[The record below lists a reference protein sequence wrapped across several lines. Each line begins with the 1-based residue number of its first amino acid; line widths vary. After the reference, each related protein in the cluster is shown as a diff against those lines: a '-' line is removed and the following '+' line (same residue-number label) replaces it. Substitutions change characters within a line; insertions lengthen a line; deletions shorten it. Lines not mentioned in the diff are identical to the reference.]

1 MLYHTG
7 ARNYSCEL
15 CGNKFF
21 QMEHLKRHMQSIHD
35 VVAQPSSVSSQQ
47 TSSNIKQKVT
57 GGNRSKQKNSSSSK
71 KPIYDGIV
79 RQGPVV
85 TTIANEHL
93 SSNYTSQNQC
103 FKITSRCMY
112 KCQHCEF
119 STVKLYN
126 LNEHVI
132 NKHTR
137 HLNLSNQIN
146 TDSFLSDELE
156 INGYEEDNNTSS
168 DFDFD
173 EVDNVFNETSLNED
187 AINDYFQCSFCSYRA
202 DKKINLKRHLQSNHS
217 SQAPA
222 PILLSNDPIITSSNT
237 KFQCSTCR
245 SYLANLNEYIKHMN
259 EKHAVQVYLMDWNG
273 EASIQDQLKHKGRAE
288 VNNFSNKVH
297 AMKN

>member
-35 VVAQPSSVSSQQ
+35 VVAQPSSTSSQH
-47 TSSNIKQKVT
+47 TSNNTKQKIK
-57 GGNRSKQKNSSSSK
+57 GGNKSKQKNTSNPK
-71 KPIYDGIV
+71 KPIYDGLV

-85 TTIANEHL
+85 TTIANDHL
-93 SSNYTSQNQC
+93 STNYTSQNQC
-103 FKITSRCMY
+103 FRITSRCMY

-126 LNEHVI
+126 LNEHVL
-132 NKHTR
+132 NKHAR
-137 HLNLSNQIN
+137 HLNLNNQIN

-156 INGYEEDNNTSS
+156 MNEYDEDNNTSS
-168 DFDFD
+168 DFEFD
-173 EVDNVFNETSLNED
+173 ETDHVFNETSLNED
-187 AINDYFQCSFCSYRA
+187 SITHYLQCSFCSYRT
-202 DKKINLKRHLQSNHS
+202 DKKLNLKRHLQNNHS

-222 PILLSNDPIITSSNT
+222 PILLSNDPVITNSNT

-245 SYLANLNEYIKHMN
+245 AYVTNVNEYIKHMN
-259 EKHAVQVYLMDWNG
+259 GKHAIQVYIMDLNG
-273 EASIQDQLKHKGRAE
+273 EASIQEQIHHKGKAE
-288 VNNFSNKVH
+288 VNQFILFFNFIN
-297 AMKN
+297 